1 MEKRRMKK
9 IKVSRNSAFLLLGG
23 LLLFSQVSSLKISY
37 LAREYVVLLII
48 QLYFLTTYL
57 IVPKV
62 RSYRESRVEKI
73 VS

>member
-1 MEKRRMKK
+1 MKK

>member
-1 MEKRRMKK
+1 MKK
-9 IKVSRNSAFLLLGG
+9 INVSRNSAFLLLGG
-23 LLLFSQVSSLKISY
+23 LLLFSQVSSLKIPY

>member
-1 MEKRRMKK
+1 MKK
-9 IKVSRNSAFLLLGG
+9 IKVARNSAFLLLGG
-23 LLLFSQVSSLKISY
+23 LLFSQVSSLKIPY

>member
-1 MEKRRMKK
+1 MKK

-23 LLLFSQVSSLKISY
+23 LLLLSQVSSLKIPY

-48 QLYFLTTYL
+48 QLYSLTTYL